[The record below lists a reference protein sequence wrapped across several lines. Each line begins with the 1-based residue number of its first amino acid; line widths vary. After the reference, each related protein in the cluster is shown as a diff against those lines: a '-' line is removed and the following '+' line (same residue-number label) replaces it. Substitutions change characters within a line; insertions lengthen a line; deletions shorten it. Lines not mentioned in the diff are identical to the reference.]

1 MENENFIYISV
12 ITLLFFLE
20 NERIIIK
27 RIKRILL
34 KLIRKITNT

>member
-34 KLIRKITNT
+34 KLIRKTTNT